1 MGIIKMDEWLKRHT
15 YIVCGTLERAKSR
28 MLWDIYKLP
37 PFRWKTNAS
46 LLRITGPEVYQY
58 VSVYQVLHSFDAV
71 SDVDLFELDD
81 TCSTI
86 PKDELKEVIDVL
98 YKSRMKT
105 DRDKQRVEWLKEH
118 DWGL

>member
-1 MGIIKMDEWLKRHT
+1 MDEWLKRHT
-15 YIVCGTLERAKSR
+15 YIVCGTLERAKHR
-28 MLWDIYKLP
+28 ALWDIYKLP
-37 PFRWKTNAS
+37 PSHWEMQTS
-46 LLRITGPEVYQY
+46 LLRIVGPEVYQY

-71 SDVDLFELDD
+71 SDVDLFEPDD

-86 PKDELKEVIDVL
+86 PKDELKKVIDVL

-105 DRDKQRVEWLKEH
+105 DRDKWRVKWLKEH